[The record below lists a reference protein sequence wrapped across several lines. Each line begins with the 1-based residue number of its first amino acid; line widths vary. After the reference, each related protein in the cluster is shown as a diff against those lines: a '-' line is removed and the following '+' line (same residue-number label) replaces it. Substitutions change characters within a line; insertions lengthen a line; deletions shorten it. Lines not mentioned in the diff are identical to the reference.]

1 MNNATPSTD
10 HAKVV
15 THANLRLSWVWLF
28 PVLALLAVGWFFF
41 QEWKSRGPEVQIE
54 FHEAPGIEANKTLLF
69 YRGVAAG
76 KVMDVR
82 LDQKLNRAIVTV
94 RLKAFAAP
102 LAQSGTL
109 YWIDQPVIGLA
120 KTSGL
125 SSIIQGN
132 SIQARLG
139 EGSKTSYFVGLEK
152 APLHPLQAPGVV
164 LKLAADEIP
173 SLEEGAPIIYRGIPI
188 GGVMRKE
195 FDEAGNPFVI
205 VGIQKQFVNL
215 ITSNSR
221 FWNSSSSMVKVGPA
235 GIRFELFDLKS
246 LFIGSIEVDAFG
258 PAGEPVENGSCFRL
272 CANEAEAR
280 FEDSGMTISLVAK
293 EIPTIET
300 GAPILYHGVIVGKV
314 RKKNLTENGGAALT
328 LFIKKEF
335 VPTIRQN
342 VRFWRLPATEVQ
354 AGPGVLKVAV
364 ASLKTLLE
372 GGIAYDLVG
381 PAGVPVAEGATFP
394 LFANEELARMNSL
407 PLHLSFENGRG
418 LVAGQTQLR
427 YRGLPVGLVGEIKIL
442 PKAVEVTAYLKPEY
456 DFLRNSDV
464 NYKIVHSKISLDG
477 ATGLETLLSGVY
489 IECVPPKKPRPVVKF
504 IDRLF
509 KPKRKP

>member
-1 MNNATPSTD
+1 MNNETISTD
-10 HAKVV
+10 NAKVV

-28 PVLALLAVGWFFF
+28 PVLALLAVGWFFLK
-41 QEWKSRGPEVQIE
+41 EWKSRGPEVQIE
-54 FHEAPGIEANKTLLF
+54 FYEAPGIEANKTLLF

-76 KVMDVR
+76 KVIDVR

-139 EGSKTSYFVGLEK
+139 EGSISSYFVGLEK
-152 APLHPLQAPGVV
+152 APLHPLQAPGLV

-173 SLEEGAPIIYRGIPI
+173 SLEEGSPIIYRGITI

-195 FDEAGNPFVI
+195 FDAGGNPYVI

-215 ITSNSR
+215 ITTNSR
-221 FWNSSSSMVKVGPA
+221 FWNGSSSMLKIGPA

-258 PAGEPVENGSCFRL
+258 PAGESVDNGMIFRL
-272 CANEAEAR
+272 CANESEAR

-293 EIPTIET
+293 EIPTIEV
-300 GAPILYHGVIVGKV
+300 GAPVLYHGVIVGKV
-314 RKKNLTENGGAALT
+314 RKKNLTENGGAVLT

-335 VPTIRQN
+335 VPTMGRN
-342 VRFWRLPATEVQ
+342 VRFWRLPATEIQ
-354 AGPGVLKVAV
+354 AGSGVLKVAI
-364 ASLKTLLE
+364 ASFKTLLE
-372 GGIAYDLVG
+372 GGIAYDLMG
-381 PAGVPVAEGATFP
+381 PAGAPVGEGATFS
-394 LFANEELARMNSL
+394 LFPNEELARMSSS
-407 PLHLSFENGRG
+407 PLHFSFENGQG
-418 LVAGQTQLR
+418 LVAGRTQLR
-427 YRGLPVGLVGEIKIL
+427 YRGLPVGIVEEVKIF
-442 PKAVEVTAYLKPEY
+442 PKNVEVTAYLKTEY
-456 DFLRNSDV
+456 DFLRQPGI
-464 NYKIVHSKISLDG
+464 NYKIVHSKLSLDG
-477 ATGLETLLSGVY
+477 ATSLETLLSGVY
-489 IECVPPKKPRPVVKF
+489 IECVPAKKPRPVVKL

-509 KPKRKP
+509 KPKK

>member
-1 MNNATPSTD
+1 MNTD
-10 HAKVV
+10 DNSKVI
-15 THANLRLSWVWLF
+15 THANFRITWVWFF
-28 PVLALLAVGWFFF
+28 PALALLAVGWFFF
-41 QEWKSRGPEVQIE
+41 QEWKSRGPEIEIE

-69 YRGVAAG
+69 YRGVVAG
-76 KVMDVR
+76 KVVDVR
-82 LDQKLNRAIVTV
+82 LDQKLNRAIVAV
-94 RLKAFAAP
+94 RLKSFAAP

-109 YWIDQPVIGLA
+109 YWIDQPVISLA

-139 EGSKTSYFVGLEK
+139 EGSRSSYFVGLEK
-152 APLHPLQAPGVV
+152 APLHPLQAPGLM

-173 SLEEGAPIIYRGIPI
+173 SLEEGAPVVYRGITI

-195 FDEAGNPFVI
+195 FDAERNPYVI

-246 LFIGSIEVDAFG
+246 LFIGSIEVDVFG
-258 PAGEPVENGSCFRL
+258 AAGEPVDNGTSFRL
-272 CANEAEAR
+272 CANESEAR
-280 FEDSGMTISLVAK
+280 FEDWGITISLVAK
-293 EIPTIET
+293 EIPTIEV
-300 GAPILYHGVIVGKV
+300 GAPVLHHGVIVGKV
-314 RKKNLTENGGAALT
+314 RKKTLRENGGVILT

-335 VPTIRQN
+335 VPTLSQN
-342 VRFWRLPATEVQ
+342 VRFWRLPATELR
-354 AGPGVLKVAV
+354 AGPGTLKVAI
-364 ASLKTLLE
+364 ASLKTLFE

-381 PAGVPVAEGATFP
+381 SAGAPVEEGATFP
-394 LFANEELARMNSL
+394 LFANEELARLSSL
-407 PLHLSFENGRG
+407 PLDLTFENGQG
-418 LVAGQTQLR
+418 LVAGQTQIR
-427 YRGLPVGLVGEIKIL
+427 YRGLPVGIVGEINIL
-442 PKAVEVTAYLKPEY
+442 PEKVEVIAYLKPEY
-456 DFLRNSDV
+456 NFLRRPETT
-464 NYKIVHSKISLDG
+464 YKIIHSKISLDG

-489 IECVPPKKPRPVVKF
+489 IDCQISKKPRTVVRL

-509 KPKRKP
+509 KTKK